1 MDYLNL
7 RLHDRAINISCTVVF
22 AKSKLVQIHFFVWC
36 ILLFNKFGTLLHVIT
51 LYVVKIQ
58 LPVSSQDLLC
68 LGTSHKNP

>member
-36 ILLFNKFGTLLHVIT
+36 ILLVNKFGTLLHVIT
-51 LYVVKIQ
+51 LYVVKIMENTDSVQ
-58 LPVSSQDLLC
+58 
-68 LGTSHKNP
+68 